1 MILTNEYRSF
11 KKKKKVNKKKKQL
24 KMKREIKFRA
34 WLKRSKEMYQVEIL
48 DFEKQK
54 AFIFTDNFDLWVDFD
69 DIELMPFTGFYDK
82 NGKEIYE
89 GDILKSNYKDYMY
102 WVVFENGGFYL
113 YLPKEASIYFIS
125 NRYNRYNSMERAF
138 EIFKEINIEI
148 EVIGNIHEDKS
159 LLEQ

>member
-89 GDILKSNYKDYMY
+89 GDILKSNYKDIY
-102 WVVFENGGFYL
+102 WVKYENGGFYIYDDL
-113 YLPKEASIYFIS
+113 GRYSSIERSFEVFEEKE
-125 NRYNRYNSMERAF
+125 MQV
-138 EIFKEINIEI
+138 
-148 EVIGNIHEDKS
+148 EVIGNIHDNPE
-159 LLEQ
+159 LLEE